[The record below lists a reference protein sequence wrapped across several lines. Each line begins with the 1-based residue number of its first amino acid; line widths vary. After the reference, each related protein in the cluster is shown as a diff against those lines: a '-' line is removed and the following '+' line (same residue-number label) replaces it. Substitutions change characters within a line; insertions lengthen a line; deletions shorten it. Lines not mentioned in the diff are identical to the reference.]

1 MQLLDIVKIRASHA
15 ESDNIISEVSYVPE
29 GYPSLCKLYLWAICC
44 HATCFRTRLCA
55 HVCGERA
62 RQSDGAFKPLGVRT
76 GDRPDRPGS
85 TEFAGRKVCRTDEA
99 ETLTSNRYYYRL
111 SQSLLHL
118 ISLAYRIWYTY
129 RLLYSLFSPVD
140 SFTRAEIP
148 TITRALVA
156 LVLSI

>member
-1 MQLLDIVKIRASHA
+1 MQTVFVGDMLSCDVLSHSTVCSRLRR
-15 ESDNIISEVSYVPE
+15 ESSTE
-29 GYPSLCKLYLWAICC
+29 
-44 HATCFRTRLCA
+44 
-55 HVCGERA
+55 
-62 RQSDGAFKPLGVRT
+62 SDGAFKPLGVRT
-76 GDRPDRPGS
+76 GDRPGRPGS

-148 TITRALVA
+148 TVIAAHVA